1 MNHRP
6 FFLLSAPDS
15 SPGVGT
21 LSSRDEPVRG
31 RLGLFLHGGMAAFKN
46 ATIAPG

>member
-6 FFLLSAPDS
+6 FFFASVPDS
-15 SPGVGT
+15 SPGVGA
-21 LSSRDEPVRG
+21 LSSRDDPVRG
-31 RLGLFLHGGMAAFKN
+31 RLGLILHKGMAAFKN